1 MNNKAEKLSKLIG
14 VPVDIVKNN
23 IDKGMWN
30 ILIELNSKN
39 YFTYA
44 CCEGHLNENENWDG
58 YIAFK
63 NPYSF
68 KEYPKAYDSSRHR
81 TCFYWNG
88 KGEKSRKEFLAELYE
103 WALSLPYREIK
114 EIKSYTLWG
123 KNKRRINSNWRNLR
137 TSNNYDD
144 IRIELNR
151 KQTEKYDT
159 KIEEKI
165 VGRY

>member
-1 MNNKAEKLSKLIG
+1 MNSRAEKLSKLIG
-14 VPVDIVKNN
+14 MPVEAIKEH

-44 CCEGHLNENENWDG
+44 CCEGHLNENNYWNG

-63 NPYSF
+63 QPYSF
-68 KEYPKAYDSSRHR
+68 EEYPKAYDSSRHR

-88 KGEKSRKEFLAELYE
+88 KDEKSRKEFLNNLYE

-114 EIKSYTLWG
+114 DIKSYTLWG
-123 KNKRRINSNWRNLR
+123 KNKHRPNGNWKILR
-137 TSNNYDD
+137 TSNNFDD

-151 KQTEKYDT
+151 KQTEKYNI

-165 VGRY
+165 VGRI